1 MKLLII
7 TQKVNREDSVLGFF
21 HSWIREFATHFEKVT
36 VICLEKGTY
45 DLPQNVAV
53 LSLGKEGQRSKV
65 KGQRII
71 SRMEYSFRFLRYILG
86 KRKEYDVVFVHMNP
100 EYVVLGGL
108 LWRALGKRI
117 GLWYV
122 HRQTN
127 LKLTIA
133 GRLAQVIFSTTP
145 EAFRLKSNKVHFF

>member
-65 KGQRII
+65 KGLSPGWNIVSVSCAI
-71 SRMEYSFRFLRYILG
+71 FWE
-86 KRKEYDVVFVHMNP
+86 KE
-100 EYVVLGGL
+100 
-108 LWRALGKRI
+108 R
-117 GLWYV
+117 
-122 HRQTN
+122 
-127 LKLTIA
+127 
-133 GRLAQVIFSTTP
+133 STMSSSYT
-145 EAFRLKSNKVHFF
+145 